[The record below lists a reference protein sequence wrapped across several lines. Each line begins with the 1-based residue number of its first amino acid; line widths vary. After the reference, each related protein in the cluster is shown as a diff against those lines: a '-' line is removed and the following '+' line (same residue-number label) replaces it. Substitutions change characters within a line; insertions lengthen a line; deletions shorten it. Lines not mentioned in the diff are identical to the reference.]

1 MFAVDS
7 LNAILKQD
15 SAADVSG
22 FGEEI
27 VLFADGRW
35 IFPVNKAFLCTY
47 SCTNQQH
54 SLYIII
60 NIIQKGVKLFHYNGV
75 FILIYE
81 ELHLAPKIVF

>member
-7 LNAILKQD
+7 LNAILKQA

-35 IFPVNKAFLCTY
+35 RWIFPVNKACLCTY

-60 NIIQKGVKLFHYNGV
+60 NHYNGV

-81 ELHLAPKIVF
+81 EPHLPPKIVF